1 MGVFEKFEDA
11 LTKGV
16 SGKETIRVPFEQM
29 SKFVCDEFIKGND
42 DEFLEK
48 VKKTAKGG
56 NMFTEKKL
64 ESKNGRYLLQVG
76 GTQRGVLLLGKR
88 KTVWVKDMEANKF
101 YQLDKDRKWKKFYK
115 SVLGEI
121 NMERINRNR

>member
-1 MGVFEKFEDA
+1 MGIFEKFEDA
-11 LTKGV
+11 ISKRV
-16 SGKETIRVPFEQM
+16 SGNETIRIPFEQM
-29 SKFVCDEFIKGND
+29 SKLVYDEFIKGND

-56 NMFTEKKL
+56 CMFTEKKL
-64 ESKNGRYLLQVG
+64 ESKTGRYLLQVG

-88 KTVWVKDMEANKF
+88 KTVWIKDTEANKF
-101 YQLDKDRKWKKFYK
+101 YQLDKDSKWKKFYK

-121 NMERINRNR
+121 NMEKVNRNR

>member
-11 LTKGV
+11 VTKGL
-16 SGKETIRVPFEQM
+16 SGKETIRVPFEQL
-29 SKFVCDEFIKGND
+29 SKIVYDEFIKGSD

-48 VKKTAKGG
+48 VKKTAKDGC
-56 NMFTEKKL
+56 MFTEKKL
-64 ESKNGRYLLQVG
+64 ESKDGRYLLQVG
-76 GTQRGVLLLGKR
+76 CTQSGVLIFGNR
-88 KTVWVKDMEANKF
+88 KTVWIKDIEANKF

-121 NMERINRNR
+121 NMEKINRNR